1 MISLEAFTLVCF
13 LSAFLAFG
21 IVIEPRR

>member
-21 IVIEPRR
+21 IVIEPRK